1 MSRSE
6 ENLPH
11 SHFVIVNHRDCL
23 YDIQHYPM
31 NLTANNLTDKQPS
44 KIVAVVVTYNPLI
57 EQLREL
63 LDAIGPQVEHI
74 IIVDNAS
81 NAHVIEE
88 TEVLLSQRPAQL
100 CLLPENRGVGA
111 AQNIGIEYVKN
122 WGADFVLL
130 FDQDSVPASDM
141 VAKLLNAY
149 FAKVNSG
156 DLVAVV
162 GPWYE
167 DSRRH
172 GASVPFVELSGFGL
186 VRINRGDQDSV
197 IPVNHLISSGS
208 LFPIAVFD
216 VVGLMRD
223 DFFIDCIDTEWCERA
238 SYLGY
243 KSYGVAGAFM
253 QHSLGDDPKIIY
265 GNKDHCF
272 HSPFRLYYQFRNA
285 IWQYR
290 LPYPGF
296 KEKVGNA
303 TRLCYAF
310 IFYLLFAKPRWQYFQ
325 MISKG
330 VWDGLSGHLG
340 KLGR

>member
-1 MSRSE
+1 MSRSQ

-11 SHFVIVNHRDCL
+11 SHFVIVKDRDYL
-23 YDIQHYPM
+23 YDMQHYPM

-57 EQLREL
+57 EQLKDL
-63 LDAIGPQVEHI
+63 LDAVGPQVEHI

-81 NAHVIEE
+81 SAQTIEGV
-88 TEVLLSQRPAQL
+88 EVLLSYQPAEL

-111 AQNIGIEYVKN
+111 AQNIGIAYAKN

-149 FAKVNSG
+149 FTKVSLG

-167 DSRRH
+167 DPRRH
-172 GASVPFVELSGFGL
+172 GVSAPFVELRSFGL
-186 VRINRGDQDSV
+186 VRIKRGDQDTIS
-197 IPVNHLISSGS
+197 PVNHLISSGS

-238 SYLGY
+238 NYLGY
-243 KSYGVAGAFM
+243 KSYGVAAAFM
-253 QHSLGDDPKIIY
+253 QHSLGDEPMIIY
-265 GNKDHCF
+265 GNKQHCF

-296 KEKVGNA
+296 KEKIGNA
-303 TRLCYAF
+303 ARLYYSF
-310 IFYLLFAKPRWQYFQ
+310 VFYLLFAKPRWQYFQ
-325 MISKG
+325 MISRG
-330 VWDGLSGHLG
+330 VWDGLSGRLG